1 MFVYLFGAIIC
12 FVAVANALPGG
23 IMGALEKASNAG
35 KLTFINLAFDV
46 RDPFT
51 IWAGVI
57 GGMFLTIATHGTD
70 HYLVQRFL
78 VAKSQK
84 DAQTGLILSGFLV
97 FAQFVLFLTLGILLW
112 AFYDGRKFAR
122 ADEILPTFVST
133 QLPGVFTGLILAAIV
148 AAALSPSLNSMASA
162 TLRDFYV
169 PYVEPNATEEK
180 QLRLAKRFTVFW
192 GILQIGVAGLARN
205 VESALQAGL
214 AALGYASGPT
224 VGAFA
229 LGLFTRNA
237 TTTGT
242 MIGMLSGLIV
252 SLSVGL
258 FSEKL
263 FGTPGVAWT
272 WNVFVGAVVTI
283 VVGVVASALSGEKPK
298 PLTA

>member
-1 MFVYLFGAIIC
+1 M
-12 FVAVANALPGG
+12 
-23 IMGALEKASNAG
+23 
-35 KLTFINLAFDV
+35 
-46 RDPFT
+46 
-51 IWAGVI
+51 I
-57 GGMFLTIATHGTD
+57 GGTFLTIATHGTD

-112 AFYDGRKFAR
+112 AFYDGRTFAR
-122 ADEILPTFVST
+122 PDEILPTFVAT
-133 QLPGVFTGLILAAIV
+133 ELPGVFTGLILAAIV

-169 PYVEPNATEEK
+169 PYVDPKVSEEK

-205 VESALQAGL
+205 VESALEAGL

-229 LGLFTRNA
+229 LGLFTTTAN
-237 TTTGT
+237 TTGT
-242 MIGMLSGLIV
+242 MIGMLTGLIV
-252 SLSVGL
+252 SLSVGR
-258 FSEKL
+258 FSPFI
-263 FGTPGVAWT
+263 FGVPGIAWT
-272 WNVFVGAVVTI
+272 WSVFVGATVTFL
-283 VVGVVASALSGEKPK
+283 VGFTVSSLVREKP
-298 PLTA
+298 AAQAA